1 MSFMSSRRSSSPF
14 RLAFA
19 PALALALACGPAAAG
34 VVPAVEAEVLAADV
48 QRVDAAVRA
57 HGQAHARIAQ
67 ARGDAASV
75 AAAAVLLAPR
85 GAPAGDRRTALDWL
99 DEALTRHPGDAGL
112 AWAGL
117 RVCGDDPACDRR
129 PWLDRLARL
138 QPGNAAV
145 WVAHL
150 DDANAT
156 LPRAALLDR
165 ALAAPDWRPAATV
178 LRAAVLDAWRAI
190 ELAPATAAA
199 IERLLGE
206 DAQAGSVSGDR
217 LTPAH
222 TLAMAQA
229 ADLHDLAG
237 LAALADAC
245 RGHRN
250 GAPACAPLWQRI
262 AGQGQSLLEAGLAGG
277 RLAEL
282 ARITGDDAGQRHWQA
297 GRAAIDWQER
307 QAAALLQ
314 GEVDVATFWPLL
326 RDRGELAAVR
336 HLLQQAGLPLAPPP
350 GHDGPG
356 TTGAPPSWSS
366 AADGLD

>member
-1 MSFMSSRRSSSPF
+1 MPFMPSRRSPSPF
-14 RLAFA
+14 RL
-19 PALALALACGPAAAG
+19 ALALALACGPAAAS
-34 VVPAVEAEVLAADV
+34 VAATVEAESVAADV

-67 ARGDAASV
+67 ARGDPASV
-75 AAAAVLLAPR
+75 AAAALLLAPR
-85 GAPAGDRRTALDWL
+85 GAADEDRRTALGWL
-99 DEALTRHPGDAGL
+99 DEALRRHPDDPGL

-117 RVCGDDPACDRR
+117 RACGGDPACDRR

-138 QPGNAAV
+138 QPGKAAV

-150 DDANAT
+150 DHADTAGR
-156 LPRAALLDR
+156 RAAPLER

-199 IERLLGE
+199 IQRLLGE
-206 DAQAGSVSGDR
+206 DAQAGSVGGDR

-229 ADLHDLAG
+229 ADLHDLSG
-237 LAALADAC
+237 LAALVAAC
-245 RGHRN
+245 RSHRD
-250 GAPACAPLWQRI
+250 GAAACAPLWRRI
-262 AGQGQSLLEAGLAGG
+262 ASQGQSLLEAGHAAG

-282 ARITGDDAGQRHWQA
+282 ALGAGDDGGQRHWRA
-297 GRAAIDWQER
+297 ERAAIDWQER
-307 QAAALLQ
+307 QAAALVQ
-314 GEVDVATFWPLL
+314 GEVDVAAFWPLL
-326 RDRGELAAVR
+326 RDQGELAALR
-336 HLLQQAGLPLAPPP
+336 HLLHRAGLPLAPPP

-356 TTGAPPSWSS
+356 TTGAPPPWSS
-366 AADGLD
+366 AADDPG